1 MEKQK
6 LILELDKA
14 GKKGPMKL
22 LSEVIDR
29 FSLNVKLASS
39 LGAEDQ
45 VLTHMLVN
53 LDDKCQIFL
62 LDTGRLHQETYDLM
76 SRTMTK
82 FSFNYEV
89 FFPETAA
96 VEKMVSREGPNL
108 FYKNVSL
115 RKQCC
120 QVRKIEPLQR
130 ALKKTEG
137 WITGLRREQSFE
149 RSKVSYAEWDH
160 EHGIIKINPLAEWSD
175 TEVWRYLRDND
186 VPYNALHDKGYP
198 RIGCA
203 PCTRAIEE
211 KESPRAGRW
220 WWEDGAAKE
229 CGLHREKNQELI

>member
-108 FYKNVSL
+108 FYKN
-115 RKQCC
+115 
-120 QVRKIEPLQR
+120 
-130 ALKKTEG
+130 
-137 WITGLRREQSFE
+137 
-149 RSKVSYAEWDH
+149 
-160 EHGIIKINPLAEWSD
+160 IIL
-175 TEVWRYLRDND
+175 
-186 VPYNALHDKGYP
+186 
-198 RIGCA
+198 
-203 PCTRAIEE
+203 
-211 KESPRAGRW
+211 
-220 WWEDGAAKE
+220 
-229 CGLHREKNQELI
+229 